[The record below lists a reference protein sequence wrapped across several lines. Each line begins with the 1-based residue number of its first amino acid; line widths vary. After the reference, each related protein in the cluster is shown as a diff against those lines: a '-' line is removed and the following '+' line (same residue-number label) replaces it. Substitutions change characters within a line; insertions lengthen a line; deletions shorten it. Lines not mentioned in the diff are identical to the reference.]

1 MYPRL
6 LLLII
11 SVSISSL
18 IFSQDLSNKGKEFW
32 VGYGHNQIYP
42 SGQTLVLYLSAEQAA
57 QVTISVNGT
66 SWSQTYTIPANT
78 VIQTVE
84 IPKNGASDARL
95 TAEGIS
101 DKGIHIV
108 SDVPIVAY
116 AHQYGSASSGA
127 TMLMPVETY
136 GYTYYS
142 LNYTQVT
149 NATPAYSWFFV
160 IASQDNTVVEITPS
174 RQTQGGHP
182 AGVPFTVN
190 LNKGQIYNVFG
201 QSSGTTGQDMTGS
214 KIVSKSNLAGECFPI
229 AVFSGMSRITIVGS
243 SGGEFCQQQIFPASA
258 WGTKY
263 LTAPTSSTASPS
275 TYNLNVYRIA
285 VRNPNTVVKR
295 NGVVI
300 TGLQNNFYYEFQSN
314 QPEYIE
320 ADKAILVAQY
330 MVSSNTSGFSG
341 LGDPEMFYLSP
352 IEQAQK
358 KVAFYSTNN
367 QSITSNY
374 VTIVIPSI
382 GLNSLK
388 IDGQFGAWDLQYLHP
403 RNFSYRVVVKALN
416 IGQHTIECDSTFT
429 AIVYGQGSVESYGY
443 NAGTLVNNLDKI
455 TSIQNEYSATLN
467 PFTCINTSFNP
478 LIKVSY
484 KPSQI
489 VWRFSNVNNVTP
501 NTNITQTNPTAFDS
515 SIINGRKYFEYRP
528 GGTYKFTDTGNY
540 VIPISVTA
548 TDIDNCGNTETI
560 NLSVRVNPG
569 PKADFT
575 WIHTGCRTDTVF
587 FNGIVAT
594 SNGFNIN
601 RFKWTYPDASTDSV
615 QNPKKILPNQGA
627 NSVKLEVIAENG
639 CVGDTTKIVTV
650 SPSPINTFGMNPDK
664 ACGSATVT
672 FTDTSSF
679 AGGPIHEWYWDFGNG
694 NTISTNT
701 NSSQTQLYNSP
712 GSYTIKHY
720 VRAGTCGSDTTTRI
734 LRIFA
739 NPVVNFTSTQGC
751 LQDSTVQFTNSSSI
765 SDGQGLT
772 YSWNFG
778 DPNANAGNPNTST
791 QTNPTHKY
799 SVYGT
804 YPVQLIVTTANG
816 CSQSIT
822 IPYTVVGFGSAIN
835 YSINN
840 QSQLCSQNQVQLT
853 NNSNVV
859 ADSVYKIEI
868 YWDWINQPTVFDT
881 DNSPTPNK
889 NYFHSYNVFTTPSTK
904 TFTVKWRV
912 YSKGGCVSEKL
923 VDIILNAKPVLIF
936 NSISSRCINVSPE
949 SIAFASVT
957 NGVTGTGLYSG
968 TGINSSGV
976 FNPSIAGVGLHSIKY
991 VYTTSGGCVDS
1002 ITQTVRVFDKP
1013 TANFNI
1019 SGNICERDSILITNS
1034 STISAG
1040 NINTWNWNFGDASSV
1055 SLNNGNAFK
1064 KNYSNAGNYIIKL
1077 VVISDSGCI
1086 SDTLSKQTVVFANPQ
1101 SSFNISSIRCADSS
1115 IVFTTTSTFSSGVIQ
1130 NWYWNFGNGNII
1142 NANSNNTQTQFY
1154 ITPGVYDVK
1163 HVVSAQAG
1171 CVSDTAINQVT
1182 IFGNPV
1188 VTFTNTQGCLT
1199 DSIVQFT
1206 NNSSVVDAQTIN
1218 YGWNFGDANANV
1230 SNPNTSTST
1239 NPSHKY
1245 IAYGNYVVSLTANT
1259 TNGCAKTFTK
1269 TIRIDGLKPNINFDV
1284 LNENSLCSQNLV
1296 KLVNR
1301 TPIIQD
1307 SIYRI
1312 DIFWDAA
1319 NQPLVFTSDLSPA
1332 IDKEYSNTYSSF
1344 TSPATKSITVK
1355 WVVYSKG
1362 GCITEFSKTITLHAK
1377 PVLLFNTLLG
1387 KCVNS
1392 STLSIALATVT
1403 NGVAG
1408 TGVYSGNGVNAAGN
1422 FDAAIAGVGLHTIK
1436 YVFNSSGGCSDSI
1449 SQTIRVFPK
1458 PTANFNVSGNVCLN
1472 DSIQIT
1478 DASSIASGTIQNW
1491 NYDFGD
1497 ATNLMRNT
1505 NASFYKTY
1513 SNFNTYSIKLFVSSD
1528 SACNSDTV
1536 PKTVT
1541 IHPLPQT
1548 NFQLPTAICLPNGSA
1563 VFTNLSTIPN
1573 GNISQLNFIWNFGD
1587 GNTSTSV
1594 NPTHSYAAANN
1605 YNVTLT
1611 ATSSNGCVKDSIK
1624 QFSSFFPKPI
1634 AKFGTSAI
1642 QICEG
1647 KESVFTD
1654 SSSAQNSSIVQWQ
1667 WNFGNGNSSS
1677 LQNPK
1682 VTYALPGAYNVSLIV
1697 KNNEGCESDTIKQI
1711 VTVHLQPIVDAGAE
1725 TTVSQGQSLILK
1737 PAVNN
1742 SALNLKWTPSL
1753 YLNSD
1758 IVLNPTSTP
1767 LDNIW
1772 YKLTATG
1779 SGGCFATDSVLIKVL
1794 IEVKI
1799 PNAFSPNGDGINDV
1813 WNIKG
1818 LSNYTKSVTEIFDRN
1833 GNIVFRSIGYSNPWD
1848 GNINGKPAPVAVYY
1862 YIIEPKD
1869 RGYGTLTGSVTLLR

>member
-1 MYPRL
+1 MYPRF

-11 SVSISSL
+11 SISISSL

-66 SWSQTYTIPANT
+66 SWSQTYNIPANT

-84 IPKNGASDARL
+84 IPKNGTSDARL
-95 TAEGIS
+95 LAEGLS
-101 DKGIHIV
+101 DRGIHIV

-136 GYTYYS
+136 GNTYYS
-142 LNYTQVT
+142 LNYTQIT

-174 RQTQGGHP
+174 RQTQGGRP
-182 AGVPFTVN
+182 AGIPFTVN

-214 KIVSKSNLAGECFPI
+214 KIVSKSNLSGECFPI

-263 LTAPTSSTASPS
+263 LTAPTSSTVSPS
-275 TYNLNVYRIA
+275 IYNLNVYRIA
-285 VRNPNTVVKR
+285 VRNPNTIVKR
-295 NGVVI
+295 NGVVM

-330 MVSSNTSGFSG
+330 MVSSNVSGFSG
-341 LGDPEMFYLSP
+341 VGDPEMFYLSP
-352 IEQAQK
+352 VEQAQK

-367 QSITSNY
+367 QSISSNY

-382 GLNSLK
+382 GLNTLK

-403 RNFSYRVVVKALN
+403 RNFGYRVVVKALN
-416 IGQHTIECDSTFT
+416 FGQHTIECDSTFN

-455 TSIQNEYSATLN
+455 TSIQNEYSATPN
-467 PFTCINTSFNP
+467 PFTCVNTSFNP

-484 KPSQI
+484 KPTQI
-489 VWRFSNVNNVTP
+489 IWKFSNISSITP

-515 SIINGRKYFEYRP
+515 SVINGRTYYEFRP
-528 GGTYKFTDTGNY
+528 GGTYKFTDTGNF

-548 TDIDNCGNTETI
+548 PDIDNCSNTETI
-560 NLSVRVNPG
+560 TLNVRVNPG

-575 WIHTGCRTDTVF
+575 WTHTGCRTDTVF
-587 FNGIVAT
+587 FNGLVVT

-601 RFKWTYPDASTDSV
+601 RYKWTYPDASTDSV
-615 QNPKKILPNQGA
+615 QNPKKVLPNQGA
-627 NSVKLEVIAENG
+627 NSVKLEVIADNG

-650 SPSPINTFGMNPDK
+650 SPSPINTFGMSPLQ

-679 AGGPIHEWYWDFGNG
+679 AGGPINEWYWDFGNG
-694 NTISTNT
+694 TTLSTNT
-701 NSSQTQLYNSP
+701 NTAQTQNYNSS
-712 GSYTIKHY
+712 GSYIIKHY
-720 VRAGTCGSDTTTRI
+720 VRAGTCGSDTTTKI

-739 NPVVNFTSTQGC
+739 SPIANFTSTQGC
-751 LQDSTVQFTNSSSI
+751 LQDSTVQFTNSSTI
-765 SDGQGLT
+765 SDGQVLT

-778 DPNANAGNPNTST
+778 DGNANVGNPNTST
-791 QTNPTHKY
+791 VTNPTHKY
-799 SVYGT
+799 SAYGT
-804 YPVQLIVTTANG
+804 YNVQLTVTTSNG
-816 CSQSIT
+816 CSHSIT
-822 IPYTVVGFGSAIN
+822 IPYTVIGFGSAIN
-835 YSINN
+835 YTINN
-840 QSQLCSQNQVQLT
+840 QSSLCSQNQVQFT

-868 YWDWINQPTVFDT
+868 YWDWINQPAVFDI
-881 DNSPTPNK
+881 DNSPTANK
-889 NYFHSYNVFTTPSTK
+889 NYFHNYSSFSTPLTK

-923 VDIILNAKPVLIF
+923 VDIILNAKPVLSF
-936 NSISSRCINVSPE
+936 SSIASRCVNVSPA

-957 NGVTGTGLYSG
+957 NGVTGTGVYSG
-968 TGINSSGV
+968 NGTTSTGV
-976 FNPSIAGVGLHSIKY
+976 FNPSIAGVGLHTIKF
-991 VYTTSGGCVDS
+991 VFTSNGGCVDS
-1002 ITQTVRVFDKP
+1002 ITQTIRVFDKP
-1013 TANFNI
+1013 IANFNL
-1019 SGNICERDSILITNS
+1019 SGNICQRDSILITNS
-1034 STISAG
+1034 STISSG

-1055 SLNNGNAFK
+1055 SLNNGNSFK
-1064 KNYSNAGNYIIKL
+1064 KNYSNAGNYVIKL

-1086 SDTLSKQTVVFANPQ
+1086 SDTLSQQAIVFANPQ
-1101 SSFNISSIRCADSS
+1101 SSFTISALRCADSS

-1130 NWYWNFGNGNII
+1130 NWYWNFGNGNTI
-1142 NANSNNTQTQFY
+1142 NVNNGNLQTQVFS
-1154 ITPGVYDVK
+1154 TPGVYNVK

-1171 CVSDTAINQVT
+1171 CVSDTTITQVT
-1182 IFGNPV
+1182 IFGNPQV
-1188 VTFTNTQGCLT
+1188 AFSNTQGCLT

-1206 NNSSVVDAQTIN
+1206 NNSSVIDAQTIN
-1218 YGWNFGDANANV
+1218 YTWNFGDVNANIG
-1230 SNPNTSTST
+1230 NPNTSTVI

-1245 IAYGNYVVSLTANT
+1245 IAYGNYLVSLTANT
-1259 TNGCAKTFTK
+1259 TNGCAKTFIK
-1269 TIRIDGLKPNINFDV
+1269 TIRIDGLKPNVNFDV
-1284 LNENSLCSQNLV
+1284 ANENNLCSQNQV
-1296 KLVNR
+1296 KLINR

-1307 SIYRI
+1307 SIYKI
-1312 DIFWDAA
+1312 DIFWDVV
-1319 NQPLVFTSDLSPA
+1319 NQPLVFSSDLNPA
-1332 IDKEYSNTYSSF
+1332 IDKEYTNTYSSF
-1344 TSPATKSITVK
+1344 TSPVTKSITVK

-1362 GCITEFSKTITLHAK
+1362 GCVTEFSKTIILHAK
-1377 PVLLFNTLLG
+1377 PELSFNSLLG
-1387 KCVNS
+1387 KCINTS
-1392 STLSIALATVT
+1392 ISSIAFATVI

-1408 TGVYSGNGVNAAGN
+1408 TGVYSGSGVDAVGN
-1422 FDAAIAGVGLHTIK
+1422 FDPSVAGVGMHTIK
-1436 YVFNSSGGCSDSI
+1436 YIFTSIGGCIDSV
-1449 SQTIRVFPK
+1449 SQIIRVFPK
-1458 PTANFNVSGNVCLN
+1458 PLANFNISGNVCLN
-1472 DSIQIT
+1472 DSVQII
-1478 DASSIASGTIQNW
+1478 DASSIASGNIQSW

-1497 ATNLMRNT
+1497 ASSLTRSNNT
-1505 NASFYKTY
+1505 SFYKTY
-1513 SNFNTYSIKLFVSSD
+1513 NNYNSYNIKLFVTSD
-1528 SACNSDTV
+1528 SSCISDTV
-1536 PKTVT
+1536 YKAVT
-1541 IHPLPQT
+1541 IYPLPQT
-1548 NFQLPTAICLPNGSA
+1548 NFQLPAAICLPNGAA
-1563 VFTNLSTIPN
+1563 VFTNLSSIPN
-1573 GNISQLNFIWNFGD
+1573 GNISQLGFVWNFGD

-1605 YNVTLT
+1605 YTVTLT

-1634 AKFGTSAI
+1634 AKFGISAI

-1647 KESVFTD
+1647 KETVFVD
-1654 SSSAQNSSIVQWQ
+1654 SSSAQNSSIAQWL
-1667 WNFGNGNSSS
+1667 WSFGNANSSS

-1682 VTYALPGAYNVSLIV
+1682 VTYANPGTYNVSLVV
-1697 KNNEGCESDTIKQI
+1697 KNNEGCESDTAKQI
-1711 VTVHLQPIVDAGAE
+1711 ITVHLQPIVDAGIE
-1725 TTVSQGQSLILK
+1725 TTISQGQTLILK
-1737 PAVNN
+1737 PTVNN
-1742 SALNLKWTPSL
+1742 STLNFKWTPSL
-1753 YLNSD
+1753 YLNRD
-1758 IVLNPTSTP
+1758 TVLNPTSTP
-1767 LDNIW
+1767 LDNIL

-1818 LSNYTKSVTEIFDRN
+1818 LSNYAKSVTEIFDRN
-1833 GNIVFRSIGYSNPWD
+1833 GNVVFRSVGYNSPWD
-1848 GNINGKPAPVAVYY
+1848 GNIKGKPAPVGVYY

-1869 RGYGTLTGSVTLLR
+1869 RGYGTLTGSITLLR